1 MDVLLLTLQPT
12 LHYSSI
18 DGHIKTERKDKE
30 AELDG
35 LIRLSDIFC
44 GRNSCVDSGVI
55 INI

>member
-1 MDVLLLTLQPT
+1 MDALLLTLQPT
-12 LHYSSI
+12 LHYISI
-18 DGHIKTERKDKE
+18 DGHVKTERKNKE